1 MITNKV
7 TATLEEAD
15 LFLSEAKEEM
25 NRSKDDIVL
34 FMACSKSRKAIQR
47 YLNYYLLKNNIEFS
61 EEDTIEELLE
71 KCLVHKSHFETVKI
85 GNTECSQ
92 HGEDGKFCTDVKKIN
107 SCLQIAEATKTVISE
122 EEKHWPLSKRV
133 K

>member
-7 TATLEEAD
+7 TATLNEAD
-15 LFLSEAKEEM
+15 LFLAEAKEEM

-34 FMACSKSRKAIQR
+34 FMACSKSRKAIEN
-47 YLNYYLLKNNIEFS
+47 YLHYYLLRNDIKYR
-61 EEDTIEELLE
+61 EEETIEGLLE
-71 KCLVHKSHFETVKI
+71 KCVEHNHRFKEIMVS
-85 GNTECSQ
+85 NMECSK
-92 HGEDGKFCTDVKKIN
+92 HGEDGKYCTDVKKIN
-107 SCLQIAEATKTVISE
+107 SCLQIAESTKEIILN